1 VTARV
6 AAPAFRYGPAAR
18 TPAAAAA
25 FVRRAGFALLM
36 PHRGVPLPSLWEAI
50 RGRPGGHP
58 FHTWTGDSDR
68 MWEWKDLLSQKRL
81 AVYGAIWLG
90 RPGFCAPALL
100 PCLLK
105 LWGTPPGLDG
115 FRAAYRE
122 GRLTFDAHRLAE
134 ALLHRGASSTYRL
147 RKHTGVAPA
156 TFARAVKELEKT
168 LIVTRCG
175 TDERDTTWAAGVV
188 DLTARVFP
196 QRDGEAR
203 RLSYAEARETALATL
218 EAVAPGMPPRLA
230 ARLLRTGIG

>member
-1 VTARV
+1 M
-6 AAPAFRYGPAAR
+6 AAPAFRYGPSAR

-36 PHRGVPLPSLWEAI
+36 PHRGLPLPSLWEAI

-58 FHTWTGDSDR
+58 FREWGEAGER
-68 MWEWKDLLSQKRL
+68 MWAWKDLLPQKRW
-81 AVYGAIWLG
+81 ACYGAIWLG

-147 RKHTGVAPA
+147 RTHTGVAPA
-156 TFARAVKELEKT
+156 TFGRAVKELEKT

-175 TDERDTTWAAGVV
+175 TDGRDTTWAAAVV
-188 DLTARVFP
+188 DLTARVYP
-196 QRDGEAR
+196 KADGEGR
-203 RLSYAEARETALATL
+203 RLSYTEARETALSTL
-218 EAVAPGMPPRLA
+218 EEAAPGIAPRLA